1 MMVKSVRGAGFAGS
15 INYAYDGKLEKR
27 KAEDKK
33 AEILLSSDNLRVPRN
48 AADIKGRN
56 RMISDFV
63 RQAGG
68 NNRLI
73 KEPVGQHILSFN
85 PEDTLSPTKK
95 MAILTDYV
103 KERGLL
109 NTQYVAIE
117 HHDTKHQHIHLYFN
131 RVDNNGKTLDSNN
144 YIENT
149 VIGHDLSKAYGLTCP
164 PKTKTYIQ
172 QLEKKDP
179 NFRENIGNRASEKI
193 KKRAETSEVKNM
205 QQFHPVLER
214 ARNMFHLKKLCE
226 EDQLAFELDELE
238 KKAILAG
245 NAYKIE
251 DLNAV
256 FLLNRQEAKQKS
268 LGADTPKRRS
278 SQPDYMVKLDRI
290 STANNPK
297 PVVDEIRKT
306 QNKDVIMGVKLTDA
320 QKIDFANGKAI
331 LLLGLAKRDT
341 PDDKFN
347 AFVSLAEAGKLKFRV
362 INLDNSI
369 NGVKL
374 TDEQKNVLLDGHSI
388 YVQGLKADTG
398 KEYNAD
404 IKLSADKGIE
414 YTNIKEKFKSN
425 LVKNTVEN
433 LNQKEAEI
441 KNPNNKKPSKGVKR

>member
-1 MMVKSVRGAGFAGS
+1 MMVKSIRGSGFAGS
-15 INYAYDGKLEKR
+15 INYAYDGELEKR

-33 AEILLSSDNLRVPRN
+33 AEILLYSDNLRVPRD
-48 AADIKGRN
+48 ASDLKGRN

-73 KEPVGQHILSFN
+73 KEPVGQHIISFN
-85 PEDTLSPTKK
+85 PEDTLNAEKK
-95 MAILTDYV
+95 MAILTDYI

-117 HHDTKHQHIHLYFN
+117 HHDTKHEHIHVYFN
-131 RVDNNGKTLDSNN
+131 RIDNSGKTLDSNN

-149 VIGHDLSKAYGLTCP
+149 VIGYDLSQKYRLKCP
-164 PKTKTYIQ
+164 PQIKTYIQ

-179 NFRENIGNRASEKI
+179 NFRENIGNRASEKT

-226 EDQLAFELDELE
+226 EDQLAFELDEIE

-268 LGADTPKRRS
+268 LGAETPKIRS

-297 PVVDEIRKT
+297 PVVDEIRKA
-306 QNKDVIMGVKLTDA
+306 QNKDAIMGVKLTDA

-331 LLLGLAKRDT
+331 FLRGLAKRDT

-362 INLDNSI
+362 INLDKAI

-374 TDEQKNVLLDGHSI
+374 TDEQKNVLLDGHSV
-388 YVQGLKADTG
+388 YVQGLKTSEG

-404 IKLSADKGIE
+404 IKLSSDKGIAF
-414 YTNIKEKFKSN
+414 TNIKEKLKSN
-425 LVKNTVEN
+425 LVKNAAEN
-433 LNQKEAEI
+433 LNKKEAEI
-441 KNPNNKKPSKGVKR
+441 KKPSQGIKR